1 MELNIIKR
9 DGRRMPFSKDK
20 IVNAVLKAFIAVDGK
35 ADTYSCEKANNIA
48 DYIEKE
54 ATVKG
59 KDFSVEEIQDMV
71 EKGLMATKRKDVAKE
86 YITYRHER
94 SIRRGNLTDDTFIE
108 YLSGQNEYWNTE
120 NSNKNAKIVT
130 VQRDYMAGIAS
141 TDISRRF
148 ILPKEV
154 CEAHDQGIIHQHDMD
169 YLAQNA
175 LTNCCLINLED
186 MLNNG
191 TVINKV
197 KIDSQNRLLTA
208 TTVATQ
214 IITAVAS
221 SQYGGCTVSLTHLA
235 PFVRKSYQRY
245 LERYKRRGFG
255 LKMAEIYAKEDLRL
269 EIKDAVQTFNYQ
281 INSMSTTNGQ
291 APFISVFM
299 YLGETKEYKEELAL
313 LIQEVLEQRIQGI
326 KNEKGVYV
334 TQAFPKLLY
343 CLEEDN
349 ICEDG
354 KYYYLTELAARC
366 AAKRLVPDFISEKKM
381 KEYKNGD
388 CYPCMG
394 CRSFLTPDRIGSNV
408 ANAQNYDPN
417 KGKYYGRFNMGVT
430 TINLVDAALSSEGN
444 EDKFWALMEERTELC
459 HKGLR
464 TRIDRL
470 EKITSDVA
478 PILWQDGAYAR
489 LEKHE
494 PIKKLLYNG
503 YATASLGFAG
513 LYECVKFMKGVS
525 LTDEKGKE
533 FGLRVMQFLNDKC
546 SQWKDAE
553 NIDYSLYG
561 SPIESTTYKFAKKVK
576 ERFGE
581 DVFIKLDGHDR
592 NYITNSYHVP
602 VFEKIDA
609 FSKLTI
615 ESELQKLAP
624 GGAISY
630 VETPNMQNNI
640 PAVLEL
646 IKFIYNHIM
655 YAEINT
661 KSDYCQECGYDGE
674 ILLDE
679 NNEWYCPNCGCRDH
693 DKLNIA
699 RRTCGYIGTNFWN
712 YGRTEEIKNR
722 TLHLDF

>member
-94 SIRRGNLTDDTFIE
+94 SIRRGNLTDDIFIE

-245 LERYKRRGFG
+245 LERYKRRGFE

-349 ICEDG
+349 IREDG

-388 CYPCMG
+388 CYACMG

-546 SQWKDAE
+546 SQWKAAE

-615 ESELQKLAP
+615 ESEFQKLAP

-699 RRTCGYIGTNFWN
+699 RRTCGL
-712 YGRTEEIKNR
+712 R
-722 TLHLDF
+722 

>member
-245 LERYKRRGFG
+245 LERYKRRGFE

-388 CYPCMG
+388 CYPC
-394 CRSFLTPDRIGSNV
+394 I
-408 ANAQNYDPN
+408 N
-417 KGKYYGRFNMGVT
+417 K
-430 TINLVDAALSSEGN
+430 
-444 EDKFWALMEERTELC
+444 
-459 HKGLR
+459 
-464 TRIDRL
+464 
-470 EKITSDVA
+470 
-478 PILWQDGAYAR
+478 
-489 LEKHE
+489 
-494 PIKKLLYNG
+494 
-503 YATASLGFAG
+503 
-513 LYECVKFMKGVS
+513 
-525 LTDEKGKE
+525 
-533 FGLRVMQFLNDKC
+533 
-546 SQWKDAE
+546 
-553 NIDYSLYG
+553 
-561 SPIESTTYKFAKKVK
+561 
-576 ERFGE
+576 
-581 DVFIKLDGHDR
+581 
-592 NYITNSYHVP
+592 
-602 VFEKIDA
+602 
-609 FSKLTI
+609 
-615 ESELQKLAP
+615 
-624 GGAISY
+624 
-630 VETPNMQNNI
+630 
-640 PAVLEL
+640 
-646 IKFIYNHIM
+646 
-655 YAEINT
+655 
-661 KSDYCQECGYDGE
+661 YC
-674 ILLDE
+674 
-679 NNEWYCPNCGCRDH
+679 
-693 DKLNIA
+693 A
-699 RRTCGYIGTNFWN
+699 
-712 YGRTEEIKNR
+712 
-722 TLHLDF
+722 

>member
-35 ADTYSCEKANNIA
+35 VDTYSHEKADNIA

-54 ATVKG
+54 ATTRN

-71 EKGLMATKRKDVAKE
+71 EKGLMATRRKDVAKE

-94 SIRRGNLTDDTFIE
+94 SIKRGNLTDNTFIE

-245 LERYKRRGFG
+245 LERYKRRGFE

-349 ICEDG
+349 IREDG

-388 CYPCMG
+388 CYPC
-394 CRSFLTPDRIGSNV
+394 I
-408 ANAQNYDPN
+408 N
-417 KGKYYGRFNMGVT
+417 K
-430 TINLVDAALSSEGN
+430 
-444 EDKFWALMEERTELC
+444 
-459 HKGLR
+459 
-464 TRIDRL
+464 
-470 EKITSDVA
+470 
-478 PILWQDGAYAR
+478 
-489 LEKHE
+489 
-494 PIKKLLYNG
+494 
-503 YATASLGFAG
+503 
-513 LYECVKFMKGVS
+513 
-525 LTDEKGKE
+525 
-533 FGLRVMQFLNDKC
+533 
-546 SQWKDAE
+546 
-553 NIDYSLYG
+553 
-561 SPIESTTYKFAKKVK
+561 
-576 ERFGE
+576 
-581 DVFIKLDGHDR
+581 
-592 NYITNSYHVP
+592 
-602 VFEKIDA
+602 
-609 FSKLTI
+609 
-615 ESELQKLAP
+615 
-624 GGAISY
+624 
-630 VETPNMQNNI
+630 
-640 PAVLEL
+640 
-646 IKFIYNHIM
+646 
-655 YAEINT
+655 
-661 KSDYCQECGYDGE
+661 YC
-674 ILLDE
+674 
-679 NNEWYCPNCGCRDH
+679 
-693 DKLNIA
+693 A
-699 RRTCGYIGTNFWN
+699 
-712 YGRTEEIKNR
+712 
-722 TLHLDF
+722 